1 MTKPLSK
8 SQAGESTELAHNAA
22 GPFGALASH
31 LRQRLRRSEMFQAEA
46 QSG

>member
-8 SQAGESTELAHNAA
+8 SQVGESTELAHNAV
-22 GPFGALASH
+22 GQFGALAH
-31 LRQRLRRSEMFQAEA
+31 PGLRRSEMFQAEA